1 VRRNWVLVAVPA
13 VVAAIIVVV
22 AVVWSRGDDSGRI
35 ETTAWADSVCTSLTD
50 WRSSITSLADVSGG
64 TLTPETLRQ
73 RLDDA
78 GAATEAL
85 VSDLKGLGT
94 PDLDAGADVEQ
105 ALDDAADG
113 LDFSYRLLQLA
124 AEDAAG
130 AESPAAFLQALAG
143 LAGDFQ
149 RLLDQVGDT
158 VATLQSASLVG
169 DASAELEQAFADAD
183 SCQALGAENG

>member
-1 VRRNWVLVAVPA
+1 VRRTWVAAAALAAVIA
-13 VVAAIIVVV
+13 AIVVALL
-22 AVVWSRGDDSGRI
+22 VWARDDGSGQI
-35 ETTAWADSVCTSLTD
+35 ETTEWAGSVCTSLSE
-50 WRSSITSLADVSGG
+50 WRSSITSLADVSGR

-73 RLDDA
+73 RLVDA

-94 PDLDAGADVEQ
+94 PDLDAGADAEQ

-113 LDFSYRLLQLA
+113 LDRSYRLLQLA